1 MKSMQQKFM
10 VFGVTYKSKLP
21 EISQQKRSRKLGLV
35 AIHICL
41 PLDFFNSLNLWYL
54 IIPMA
59 CLSTTK
65 WNGVSFQWSL
75 GNSFLHW
82 EILITW
88 KFVSLYWTGFSFFL
102 LPPLGPILPSESRQN
117 DPPSFSMGTVHP
129 IHDDNHHHH
138 CSCVFSTAI
147 CQVSSCIHLIY
158 YLWINLVIQILW
170 LSPLCIWRNWD
181 TQMVK

>member
-1 MKSMQQKFM
+1 MKSMQQKFT

-65 WNGVSFQWSL
+65 WNGVSFQWSHWKLISSL
-75 GNSFLHW
+75 GDSNYLKGCLFILNQILFLPASTSWSNSPFWSQTEWPSFLLHGDSPPNTW
-82 EILITW
+82 WQSSASLFICIQHCHLPGKLLYYCIIITFVIIL
-88 KFVSLYWTGFSFFL
+88 
-102 LPPLGPILPSESRQN
+102 
-117 DPPSFSMGTVHP
+117 
-129 IHDDNHHHH
+129 
-138 CSCVFSTAI
+138 
-147 CQVSSCIHLIY
+147 
-158 YLWINLVIQILW
+158 
-170 LSPLCIWRNWD
+170 
-181 TQMVK
+181 